1 MPATMSTTGTPSHFD
16 VASLHLV
23 KLEIDVSLK
32 QVESALSIFVD
43 DEHNTAGLMDAADA
57 MMQIHGIL
65 RLLELYGAS
74 ELSGAMGKLL
84 RDIAENPAQT
94 KEDRLSA
101 IGEGLMVL
109 SRYLEFVLLRET
121 LLPHLLLPVTNTL
134 NRLAGLPVLR
144 EGHFLKPYLSVD
156 QLSSQGV
163 VGFDD
168 VSQTS
173 LIQFLAKMYRS
184 GLAQVLNDVAQPR
197 DYQLLQRACQ
207 EMATLSSNT
216 PSALYWQAAQAATTE
231 LYTMRSLSASRKRV
245 LVSME
250 RRFSKINQLI
260 AADELLDVL
269 AMAVC
274 RDHDLATQLR
284 DALTLTDKVATD
296 RTTAQ
301 LAGFLFGPDGDVIH
315 TVTNLIHEEIGAI
328 KTLIDTIAR
337 GEALE
342 GGYGLVAERMN
353 VLAKTLSILNL
364 NDAVAHIEQQS
375 AQIRGWTEAPNQ
387 DHLNNLMDALMIAE
401 NATTLLSKSYT
412 PGAVSLPLNNMRI
425 SLHQLDTACSMLITE
440 SRGTL
445 GMAMRSLLSFIE
457 SNGDMLHMDNVP
469 VMLESVSG
477 AMEFLNAPRGRDIL
491 KKAASYVA
499 SHFGAGHEAP
509 PMSDIDRLAD
519 AITCIDYYL
528 ESVEVKKPAGERPF
542 RVGERSL
549 AELNAA

>member
-1 MPATMSTTGTPSHFD
+1 MPATISTTGAPSHFD

-23 KLEIDVSLK
+23 KPEIDVSLK
-32 QVESALSIFVD
+32 QVESALSTFVD

-94 KEDRLSA
+94 KEDRLAA

-121 LLPHLLLPVTNTL
+121 LLPHLLLPATNTL
-134 NRLAGLPVLR
+134 NRLAGLPLVR
-144 EGHFLKPYLSVD
+144 EGHFLAAYLSAE
-156 QLSSQGV
+156 QLGQPAAAL
-163 VGFDD
+163 DD
-168 VSQTS
+168 TTQTG
-173 LIQFLAKMYRS
+173 LVQFLAKMYRH
-184 GLAQVLNDVAQPR
+184 GLAQVLQDKAQPR

-207 EMATLSSNT
+207 EMATLAANR

-231 LYTMRSLSASRKRV
+231 LYTTRSLSASRKRV
-245 LVSME
+245 LASIE
-250 RRFSKINQLI
+250 RRFGKLTQTMGSE
-260 AADELLDVL
+260 ELLDVL

-274 RDHDLATQLR
+274 RDNNLAAALREQLI
-284 DALTLTDKVATD
+284 LNDKIATD
-296 RTTAQ
+296 RVSTQ

-315 TVTNLIHEEIGAI
+315 TVTALVHDDIGGI

-337 GEALE
+337 GEAVE
-342 GGYGLVAERMN
+342 GGYGLVADRLQ
-353 VLAKTLSILNL
+353 VLAQTATMLNL
-364 NDAVAHIEQQS
+364 NDAATELDQQA
-375 AQIRGWTEAPNQ
+375 AQLRAWTDAPDQ
-387 DHLNNLMDALMIAE
+387 DRLNDLMDALMVIE
-401 NATTLLSKSYT
+401 NATTLLAKSYT
-412 PGAVSLPLNNMRI
+412 PGAVTLPLNNMRI
-425 SLHQLDTACSMLITE
+425 SLYQLDTACAVLISE

-457 SNGDMLHMDNVP
+457 SNGDMLHMENVP

-491 KKAASYVA
+491 KNAAAYVA
-499 SHFGAGHEAP
+499 SHFGAGLSAP
-509 PMSDIDRLAD
+509 PMNDIDRLAD

-549 AELNAA
+549 AELSAA

>member
-1 MPATMSTTGTPSHFD
+1 MPATTSTTGAPSHFD

-23 KLEIDVSLK
+23 KPEIDVSLK
-32 QVESALSIFVD
+32 QVESALSTFVD

-57 MMQIHGIL
+57 MMQIYGIL

-94 KEDRLSA
+94 KEDRLAA
-101 IGEGLMVL
+101 IGEGLMLL

-121 LLPHLLLPVTNTL
+121 LLPHLLLPATNTL
-134 NRLAGLPVLR
+134 HRLAGLPMVR
-144 EGHFLKPYLSVD
+144 EGHFLAAYVSPE
-156 QLSSQGV
+156 QLGQPAV
-163 VGFDD
+163 AFDD
-168 VSQTS
+168 AAQAGLV
-173 LIQFLAKMYRS
+173 QFLAKMYRH
-184 GLAQVLNDVAQPR
+184 GLAQILQDKAQPR

-207 EMATLSSNT
+207 EMASLAANS
-216 PSALYWQAAQAATTE
+216 PAALYWQAAQAATTE
-231 LYTMRSLSASRKRV
+231 LYTTRSLSASRKRV
-245 LVSME
+245 LASIE
-250 RRFSKINQLI
+250 RRFGKLTQTVGH
-260 AADELLDVL
+260 DELLDVL

-274 RDHDLATQLR
+274 RDNTLAAALREQLI
-284 DALTLTDKVATD
+284 LNDKIATD
-296 RTTAQ
+296 RVSTQ

-315 TVTNLIHEEIGAI
+315 TVTALVHDEIGSI

-337 GEALE
+337 GEAVE
-342 GGYGLVAERMN
+342 GGYGLVADRLQ
-353 VLAKTLSILNL
+353 VLAQTGTMLNL
-364 NDAVAHIEQQS
+364 NDAAAELEQQA
-375 AQIRGWTEAPNQ
+375 AQLRAWTDAPDQ
-387 DHLNNLMDALMIAE
+387 DRLNDLMDALMVIE
-401 NATTLLSKSYT
+401 NATTLLAKSYT
-412 PGAVSLPLNNMRI
+412 PGAVTLPLNNMRI
-425 SLHQLDTACSMLITE
+425 SLYQLDTACGVLISE

-457 SNGDMLHMDNVP
+457 SNGDMLHMENVP

-491 KKAASYVA
+491 KNAAAYVA
-499 SHFGAGHEAP
+499 SHFGAGLSAP

-549 AELNAA
+549 SALTAA

>member
-1 MPATMSTTGTPSHFD
+1 MPATISTTSAPSHFD

-23 KLEIDVSLK
+23 KPEIDVSLK

-94 KEDRLSA
+94 KEDRLAA

-134 NRLAGLPVLR
+134 NRLAGLPLLR
-144 EGHFLKPYLSVD
+144 EGHFLSPYLSTE
-156 QLSSQGV
+156 QLSSQGALGLADEQQAALV
-163 VGFDD
+163 
-168 VSQTS
+168 
-173 LIQFLAKMYRS
+173 QFLAKMYRH
-184 GLAQVLNDVAQPR
+184 GLAQVLNDHAQPR

-207 EMATLSSNT
+207 EMVSLSANS
-216 PSALYWQAAQAATTE
+216 PSALYWRAAQAATTE
-231 LYTMRSLSASRKRV
+231 LYTTRSLSASRKRV
-245 LVSME
+245 LASIE
-250 RRFSKINQLI
+250 RRFSKINQAI
-260 AADELLDVL
+260 SADELLDVL

-274 RDHDLATQLR
+274 RDNDLATQLR
-284 DALTLTDKVATD
+284 DQLLLVEKVATD
-296 RTTAQ
+296 RTTTQ
-301 LAGFLFGPDGDVIH
+301 LASFLFGPDGDVIH
-315 TVTNLIHEEIGAI
+315 TVTTLIHDEIGAL

-337 GEALE
+337 GEAVE
-342 GGYGLVAERMN
+342 GGYGVVAERLQW
-353 VLAKTLSILNL
+353 LAQTLSMLNL
-364 NDAVAHIEQQS
+364 NDATLELERQAAS
-375 AQIRGWTEAPNQ
+375 LRAWTDAPDQ
-387 DHLNNLMDALMIAE
+387 DRLNDLMDTLMIAE
-401 NATTLLSKSYT
+401 NAITLLAKSYT
-412 PGAVSLPLNNMRI
+412 PGVVTLPLNNMRI
-425 SLHQLDTACSMLITE
+425 SLHQLDTACTVLISE

-445 GMAMRSLLSFIE
+445 GLAMRSLLSFIE
-457 SNGDMLHMDNVP
+457 SNGDMLHMENVP

-491 KKAASYVA
+491 KNAAAYVA

-509 PMSDIDRLAD
+509 PMSHIDRLAD

-528 ESVEVKKPAGERPF
+528 ESVEIKKPAGERPF

-549 AELNAA
+549 AELSAA

>member
-1 MPATMSTTGTPSHFD
+1 MPATISTTSAPSHFD

-23 KLEIDVSLK
+23 KPEIDVSLK

-57 MMQIHGIL
+57 MLQIHGIL

-134 NRLAGLPVLR
+134 NRLAGLPLIR
-144 EGHFLKPYLSVD
+144 EGHFLTPYLTD
-156 QLSSQGV
+156 EQLLSPSTASL
-163 VGFDD
+163 DD
-168 VSQTS
+168 AAQAPV
-173 LIQFLAKMYRS
+173 IAFLGKMYRH
-184 GLAQVLNDVAQPR
+184 GLANILADQAQPR

-207 EMATLSSNT
+207 EMAKLSSD
-216 PSALYWQAAQAATTE
+216 SAAALYWQAAQAATTE
-231 LYTMRSLSASRKRV
+231 LYTIRSLNASRKRV
-245 LVSME
+245 LASIE
-250 RRFSKINQLI
+250 RRFSKTGHPIDNH
-260 AADELLDVL
+260 ELLDVL

-274 RDHDLATQLR
+274 RDNELAAVLR
-284 DALTLTDKVATD
+284 DQLLLTDKVATD
-296 RTTAQ
+296 RTSAQ
-301 LAGFLFGPDGDVIH
+301 LASFLFGPDSEVIH
-315 TVTNLIHEEIGAI
+315 TVTALIHDEVGAI

-337 GEALE
+337 GEAVE
-342 GGYGLVAERMN
+342 GGYGLVADRLQW
-353 VLAKTLSILNL
+353 LAQTLTMLNL
-364 NDAVAHIEQQS
+364 NDAAAELDRQT
-375 AQIRGWTEAPNQ
+375 ALLRAWTDAPDQ
-387 DHLNNLMDALMIAE
+387 DRLNDLMDTLMIAE
-401 NATTLLSKSYT
+401 NAITLLAKSYT
-412 PGAVSLPLNNMRI
+412 PGVVTLPLNNMRI
-425 SLHQLDTACSMLITE
+425 SLHQLDTACTVLISE

-445 GMAMRSLLSFIE
+445 GLAMRSLLSFIE
-457 SNGDMLHMDNVP
+457 SNGDMLHMENVP

-491 KKAASYVA
+491 KNAASYVA
-499 SHFGAGHEAP
+499 HHFGAGHEAP
-509 PMSDIDRLAD
+509 SMSHIDRLAD

-528 ESVEVKKPAGERPF
+528 ESVEIKKPAGERPF
-542 RVGERSL
+542 NVGERSL
-549 AELNAA
+549 AELSAA